1 MLGRKEEVA
10 EVGEAAGNPALPWDH
25 LKVLIRAAC
34 ILDCHSPS
42 ASAPLLDQGRK
53 LRASWEPAAFW
64 SSQGAFPPPLK
75 AGAQGPGLWG
85 NPRTARYWLS
95 GSWTLRGVVRKCHL
109 VLGAC
114 PWRKSNR
121 WAGQQEIL
129 PEACYSALLW
139 WPGLRSAGA
148 GQAQGPALGERIG

>member
-1 MLGRKEEVA
+1 MAAETWRWERLGHGEGLAGVLGRKEEVA

-75 AGAQGPGLWG
+75 AGAKGPGLFC
-85 NPRTARYWLS
+85 YM
-95 GSWTLRGVVRKCHL
+95 RGKRRAL
-109 VLGAC
+109 VDEGLLD
-114 PWRKSNR
+114 
-121 WAGQQEIL
+121 QE
-129 PEACYSALLW
+129 
-139 WPGLRSAGA
+139 
-148 GQAQGPALGERIG
+148 